1 MCVCVC
7 VCACGIEGARE
18 IGGGRVSLILVS
30 DNILHQESSD
40 PNEKKERKKES
51 VHFTFPDNCYFRRES
66 KSEIIG
72 RAGRVA
78 QFIGR
83 PEN

>member
-7 VCACGIEGARE
+7 VCASACGIVGARE

-40 PNEKKERKKES
+40 PNEKKERKKTSISLSRIIVTFVES
-51 VHFTFPDNCYFRRES
+51 LNQRSLDGQEEWLS
-66 KSEIIG
+66 S
-72 RAGRVA
+72 
-78 QFIGR
+78 
-83 PEN
+83 